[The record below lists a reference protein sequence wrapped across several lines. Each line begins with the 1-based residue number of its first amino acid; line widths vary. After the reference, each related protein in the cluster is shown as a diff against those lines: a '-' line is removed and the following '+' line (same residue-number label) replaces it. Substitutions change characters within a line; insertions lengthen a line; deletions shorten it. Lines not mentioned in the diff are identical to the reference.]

1 MIRRRA
7 LFGEFRTATLWA
19 AVGIG
24 MTALAGCQ
32 TTGQGAHAVAK
43 TEPSAVTEVSFTS
56 AEKDPDRLRQMDPPK
71 VLELIGQPNF
81 RRKEQR
87 VTVWQY
93 HDTDCVMDL
102 FWYQGESGPEL
113 MHYEARS
120 ETLSHS
126 SEAKACFTQLLT
138 KTARERTS

>member
-1 MIRRRA
+1 MIRRR
-7 LFGEFRTATLWA
+7 TLNGGLRAAILWV
-19 AVGIG
+19 AVGAGIS
-24 MTALAGCQ
+24 ALAGCQ
-32 TTGQGAHAVAK
+32 TTGQGAHAVGR
-43 TEPSAVTEVSFTS
+43 TDPSAVTTVSFTS
-56 AEKDPDRLRQMDPPK
+56 AETDPDRLRQMEPPQ
-71 VLELIGQPNF
+71 VVELIGQPNF

-138 KTARERTS
+138 KTARDRTS

>member
-1 MIRRRA
+1 MIRNSARA
-7 LFGEFRTATLWA
+7 GVSRAAALWV

-24 MTALAGCQ
+24 LTALSGCQ
-32 TTGQGAHAVAK
+32 TTSQGAHAVGR
-43 TEPSAVTEVSFTS
+43 TDPSSVTEVSFTS
-56 AEKDPDRLRQMDPPK
+56 AETDPDRLRQMDPPK

-81 RRKEQR
+81 QRKEQR

-93 HDTDCVMDL
+93 HETDCVMDL

-126 SEAKACFTQLLT
+126 SEAKTCFTQLLT